1 MGRTFANTVPLALVV
16 LLLLVLLVVLHSMP
30 HASWPHRSRGQA
42 RHNHNTPSRAV
53 GSQELN
59 STPSLCEPFLVQAP
73 GGSGWPPPYAWPVA
87 IPTLLH
93 FVVRRADAI
102 SVNMRSTARLFMQ
115 EVRGAGKVIIWTD
128 GECRRAIQCLP
139 EALEPSTL
147 LARWDGERHG
157 PYRADLC
164 RYVLL
169 YVHGGLYVDDD
180 LEFIAPPGAALM
192 PHDSVRDRAPDDR
205 TLMRHA
211 LAPPSTP

>member
-1 MGRTFANTVPLALVV
+1 MGRPFANTAPLALVV
-16 LLLLVLLVVLHSMP
+16 LLVLVLLAVLHSMP
-30 HASWPHRSRGQA
+30 HAWSHRSRGQA

-192 PHDSVRDRAPDDR
+192 PNDGVRDRSAR
-205 TLMRHA
+205 
-211 LAPPSTP
+211 